1 MQNLIRE
8 MSMYHVYFAPR
19 GKERLLLLGEQLS
32 QRHLSFA
39 DRLIGIVGDAGSGKS
54 SVIKGLLPGLELVN
68 DDDGIN
74 SLKIMQVRD
83 LDRTFDAG
91 TYHIDMRF
99 QLAFTQMHEI
109 VDFVREALRK
119 NRRLVIEHFDQLY
132 PFLKINADLMIGV
145 GEEILVTRPNIFG
158 PLPKDIYDIVFTS
171 VKYRRMAHTA
181 EDITTLLLTTEFGQQ
196 MGSWRHSE
204 VRHGFV
210 LTSKQNPNIDLQ
222 ALERRVSDKIAEALP
237 VNYYDEGHIKIGD
250 DLQPC
255 TSPRIHLTNT
265 ADIEEF
271 QLMPEFVYDERAE
284 DYSLVGLIGEKRWD
298 IHDLNKLDNS
308 NLHHKRDKK

>member
-74 SLKIMQVRD
+74 PLKIMQVRD
-83 LDRTFDAG
+83 LDRTFDSS

-109 VDFVREALRK
+109 VGFVREALRK
-119 NRRLVIEHFDQLY
+119 NRRLVVEHFDQLY
-132 PFLKINADLMIGV
+132 PFLKINADLIIGV

-181 EDITTLLLTTEFGQQ
+181 EDITTMLLATEFDQE
-196 MGSWRHSE
+196 MNSWRNAD
-204 VRHGFV
+204 VRRGFV
-210 LTSKQNPNIDLQ
+210 LIFKQNPNINLHE
-222 ALERRVSDKIAEALP
+222 LERRVQEKIAERLP
-237 VNYYDEGHIKIGD
+237 VNYYDEDHIRIGD

-255 TSPRIHLTNT
+255 TSPRIHLSNT
-265 ADIEEF
+265 GDIEEF
-271 QLMPEFVYDERAE
+271 HLMPEFVYDERAN

-298 IHDLNKLDNS
+298 INDLNR
-308 NLHHKRDKK
+308 LHSRY

>member
-74 SLKIMQVRD
+74 PMKIMQVRD

-91 TYHIDMRF
+91 TFHIDMRF
-99 QLAFTQMHEI
+99 QSAFTQMHEI
-109 VDFVREALRK
+109 AGFVKEALRK
-119 NRRLVIEHFDQLY
+119 NRRLVVEHFDQLY
-132 PFLKINADLMIGV
+132 PFLKINADLIIGI

-181 EDITTLLLTTEFGQQ
+181 EDITAMILTNELGQK
-196 MGSWRHSE
+196 MDSFRNSD

-210 LTSKQNPNIDLQ
+210 LIFKLRPAIDLHE
-222 ALERRVSDKIAEALP
+222 LERRVKEKIDEGLP
-237 VNYYDEGHIKIGD
+237 VNYYDEGHIKIGN

-255 TSPRIHLTNT
+255 TSPRIHVTNT
-265 ADIEEF
+265 ADIEGF
-271 QLMPEFVYDERAE
+271 HLMPEFVYDERTN
-284 DYSLVGLIGEKRWD
+284 DYSMVGLIGEKRWD
-298 IHDLNKLDNS
+298 IHDLNR
-308 NLHHKRDKK
+308 LHRF

>member
-19 GKERLLLLGEQLS
+19 GKDRLLLLGEQLS

-74 SLKIMQVRD
+74 PLKIMQVRD
-83 LDRTFDAG
+83 LDRTFDAS

-99 QLAFTQMHEI
+99 QSAFMQMHEI
-109 VDFVREALRK
+109 VSFVREAMRK
-119 NRRLVIEHFDQLY
+119 NRRLVVEHFDQLY
-132 PFLKINADLMIGV
+132 PFLKINADLMIGI
-145 GEEILVTRPNIFG
+145 GAEILVTRPNIFG
-158 PLPKDIYDIVFTS
+158 PQPKDVYDIVFTS

-181 EDITTLLLTTEFGQQ
+181 EDITTMLLTKEFGRI
-196 MGSWRHSE
+196 SKTWRNSE

-210 LTSKQNPNIDLQ
+210 LVFKQKPNINLHE
-222 ALERRVSDKIAEALP
+222 LERRVLEIIAERLP
-237 VNYYDEGHIKIGD
+237 VNYYDESHIRIGD
-250 DLQPC
+250 DLQSC
-255 TSPRIHLTNT
+255 SSPRIHLTNT
-265 ADIEEF
+265 GDIEEF
-271 QLMPEFVYDERAE
+271 HLMPEFIYDERAD

-298 IHDLNKLDNS
+298 IKDLNKLNK
-308 NLHHKRDKK
+308 NY

>member
-1 MQNLIRE
+1 MQNIIRE

-32 QRHLSFA
+32 QRHLGFA

-74 SLKIMQVRD
+74 AMKIMQVRD
-83 LDRTFDAG
+83 LDKTFDAG

-119 NRRLVIEHFDQLY
+119 NRRLVVEHFDQLY
-132 PFLKINADLMIGV
+132 PFLKINADLIIGI

-181 EDITTLLLTTEFGQQ
+181 EDITTMILTAEFGQD
-196 MGSWRHSE
+196 MHNWRNSE
-204 VRHGFV
+204 VRRGFV
-210 LTSKQNPNIDLQ
+210 LMFNQKPNIDLHK
-222 ALERRVSDKIAEALP
+222 LECRVQEKMKEGLP

-271 QLMPEFVYDERAE
+271 HLMPELVYDERA
-284 DYSLVGLIGEKRWD
+284 DAYSLVGLIGEKRWD
-298 IHDLNKLDNS
+298 IHDLNR
-308 NLHHKRDKK
+308 LHSF

>member
-1 MQNLIRE
+1 MQDLIRE

-32 QRHLSFA
+32 QRHLSFT

-54 SVIKGLLPGLELVN
+54 SVINGLLPGLELVN

-74 SLKIMQVRD
+74 PMKIMQVRD
-83 LDRTFDAG
+83 LDRSFDAG

-99 QLAFTQMHEI
+99 QLAFTQMHE
-109 VDFVREALRK
+109 VVSFVKEAIKR

-132 PFLKINADLMIGV
+132 PFLGMNADLIIGI

-181 EDITTLLLTTEFGQQ
+181 EDLTTMLLSAEFGYDANN
-196 MGSWRHSE
+196 WTHSD
-204 VRHGFV
+204 VRRGFV
-210 LTSKQNPNIDLQ
+210 LKFKEKPNINL
-222 ALERRVSDKIAEALP
+222 AKLESMVNEKISKKLP
-237 VNYYDEGHIKIGD
+237 VSYYDENHIKIGD
-250 DLQPC
+250 SLQYC

-265 ADIEEF
+265 ADVEEF
-271 QLMPEFVYDERAE
+271 QLMPEFMYDERAD
-284 DYSLVGLIGEKRWD
+284 DYSLVGLIGEKRID
-298 IHDLNKLDNS
+298 FSDLNRLNS
-308 NLHHKRDKK
+308 F